1 LFLLV
6 SSTNTVALAETD
18 QRGET
23 GKAAAREFT
32 PMKEG
37 TFLVTTA
44 EDEAATLRDVHDQQ
58 VITLAD
64 NPGVEVGEVI
74 EGTVEAEPPL
84 EVAYQLTEIDSRRT
98 IPVERSEMSPTTME
112 REMAAE
118 QSEGDIEIRERAGDG
133 EIHVLT
139 VPEERTDQAA
149 ADVVEDQETVARA
162 ARLGVERVEV
172 RAADG
177 VVSVRYLPD

>member
-1 LFLLV
+1 VFLVFVGSL
-6 SSTNTVALAETD
+6 SANAATPSLSD
-18 QRGET
+18 ET
-23 GKAAAREFT
+23 GKADDGEPT
-32 PMKEG
+32 SMKEG

-64 NPGVEVGEVI
+64 NPGIEAGEVL
-74 EGTVEAEPPL
+74 EATVAPEPPL
-84 EVAYQLTEIDSRRT
+84 EVAYQITAVESRRT
-98 IPVERSEMSPTTME
+98 IPVERSEMSPTSME

-118 QSEGDIEIRERAGDG
+118 QSEGDVARRERAGEG

-139 VPEERTDQAA
+139 VPTDRTDQAA
-149 ADVVEDQETVARA
+149 ADVVDDQTTLERA